1 MGSRF
6 KRAKSEGK
14 MHAYLLRGILL
25 DLAIEFLYIVGP
37 LAAVSLF
44 TWKIKQ
50 SKMSDTIMR
59 SMSSTLSVK

>member
-1 MGSRF
+1 
-6 KRAKSEGK
+6 